1 MIYRRTSRF
10 NKQYQLLPVE
20 IKKKAQKAFQLFGE
34 NPDHPSLRI
43 KRVKGTREVWEGRID
58 IQYRFTFHYE
68 PGEGETICVFR
79 NIDNHDECLKN
90 P

>member
-1 MIYRRTSRF
+1 MIYRRASRF
-10 NKQYQLLPVE
+10 SKQYQLLPVD
-20 IKKKAQKAFQLFGE
+20 IQRKAQKAFQLFVK
-34 NPDHPSLRI
+34 NSNHPSLRI
-43 KRVKGTREVWEGRID
+43 KRVKGTRDIWEGRID

-68 PGEGETICVFR
+68 QGDGDTICVFR